1 MQQILIEVVQFQQQH
16 TRMTP
21 DQKFTLW
28 IAAVTT
34 LPTIVFAGAV
44 AYWNWKR
51 DQERIVVRKSPTNWN
66 ETDSAQNDATQSS
79 VGVAVTNLSLFP
91 VRIVGL
97 GFRMDGKYSWTFDR
111 DKHDEKEW
119 PLELASHARMIVF
132 ANPVEWKQLEALGV
146 RDRTMEWKFVAVAV
160 TQTGSRF
167 FSNRLRVEIARQLQ
181 SLRRWLDKSLSR
193 LESSDVLSRLAN
205 GFQNAISNLS
215 RRRNSRTP

>member
-1 MQQILIEVVQFQQQH
+1 VQQILIPVVQFQQHQ

-34 LPTIVFAGAV
+34 LPTVVFAGAV

-51 DQERIVVRKSPTNWN
+51 DQERIVVRKSPSNFN
-66 ETDSAQNDATQSS
+66 APDETQSDATQSS

-91 VRIVGL
+91 VRIVGM
-97 GFRMDGKYSWTFDR
+97 GFRMDGKYAWTFDR

-132 ANPVEWKQLEALGV
+132 ANPAEWKQLEALGV
-146 RDRTMEWKFVAVAV
+146 RDRAMEWKFVAVAV

-167 FSNRLRVEIARQLQ
+167 FSSRFRAGITRQLQ
-181 SLRRWLDKSLSR
+181 SSRRWLNKSLSR
-193 LESSDVLSRLAN
+193 LETTDVLSRLAN
-205 GFQNAISNLS
+205 GFQNAISNLA

>member
-1 MQQILIEVVQFQQQH
+1 
-16 TRMTP
+16 
-21 DQKFTLW
+21 
-28 IAAVTT
+28 
-34 LPTIVFAGAV
+34 
-44 AYWNWKR
+44 
-51 DQERIVVRKSPTNWN
+51 
-66 ETDSAQNDATQSS
+66 
-79 VGVAVTNLSLFP
+79 
-91 VRIVGL
+91 
-97 GFRMDGKYSWTFDR
+97 
-111 DKHDEKEW
+111 
-119 PLELASHARMIVF
+119 MIVF

>member
-66 ETDSAQNDATQSS
+66 ETDGAQSDATQSS

-119 PLELASHARMIVF
+119 PLELASH
-132 ANPVEWKQLEALGV
+132 
-146 RDRTMEWKFVAVAV
+146 
-160 TQTGSRF
+160 
-167 FSNRLRVEIARQLQ
+167 
-181 SLRRWLDKSLSR
+181 
-193 LESSDVLSRLAN
+193 
-205 GFQNAISNLS
+205 
-215 RRRNSRTP
+215 